1 MNKSYTLTSM
11 KLGSVVRKKDF
22 RNAALTRFVTVF
34 LKSSKPQCPN
44 DYNGAHNFFLNGS
57 CKD

>member
-1 MNKSYTLTSM
+1 M

-34 LKSSKPQCPN
+34 LKPSKPQCPN
-44 DYNGAHNFFLNGS
+44 DYNGANNLFLSGS
-57 CKD
+57 CKN